1 MTHPQRKEWTDS
13 YQQEIESLEKV
24 GQMEVINRNEV
35 PETEKIVP
43 VHEIYVVKVDSVTGQ
58 ERFKTRIVARG
69 DLQSNDELDIYAP
82 VLGQDAL
89 RILFMVAA
97 SQRLKLCQC
106 DISTAF
112 LYGRLEKPVYLELPE
127 GHQKKKEKTKTWKS
141 YSSI

>member
-1 MTHPQRKEWTDS
+1 
-13 YQQEIESLEKV
+13 
-24 GQMEVINRNEV
+24 MEVINGNEV

-43 VHEIYVVKVDSVTGQ
+43 VHEIYVVKVDSVTGE

-89 RILFMVAA
+89 RTLFMVAA

-112 LYGRLEKPVYLELPE
+112 LYGRLDKPVYLELPE
-127 GHQKKKEKTKTWKS
+127 GHEKKKKNKNMEKLLFNL
-141 YSSI
+141 